1 MKNAFVLSQKVTT
14 VRLKMW
20 RRLISS
26 TLSTLTAE
34 IIKNDLEEP

>member
-1 MKNAFVLSQKVTT
+1 MKNMKKKVRA

-26 TLSTLTAE
+26 KLSTLMFFR
-34 IIKNDLEEP
+34 